1 MLSPHHP
8 LKSPFVNSSSEGELS
23 DDYVVV
29 SNQAKARMQTSVTNT
44 PAVTKQEGDTSNNTD
59 HQDGTTVT
67 IPGLVMS
74 QVESSVVQ
82 RNARIPAQP
91 MATGQ
96 ADTMMTNQLEQVQ
109 RDLQSIL
116 HRLNSLEVLL
126 KRRQVRKTVVPG
138 PVNNVIL

>member
-23 DDYVVV
+23 DEYVVV
-29 SNQAKARMQTSVTNT
+29 SDQAKGSTQTPVTNT
-44 PAVTKQEGDTSNNTD
+44 PAVTKQEGGTGNNTD

-67 IPGLVMS
+67 IPTLVMS
-74 QVESSVVQ
+74 QEESSVVQ
-82 RNARIPAQP
+82 HNARVQ
-91 MATGQ
+91 ATGQ
-96 ADTMMTNQLEQVQ
+96 ADTMMTSQLEQVQ

-126 KRRQVRKTVVPG
+126 KRRRVRKTVPDSVYNIII
-138 PVNNVIL
+138 VNI